1 MFAES
6 SRNVKPDVTST
17 TCVAVVSVQC
27 PAERSSAPPSPAPP
41 SPSAGRHERLVAPH
55 KPPRPYGS
63 PITLRSS
70 LAPHG
75 EPTWPQRG
83 QWRLKTFDSSWCIT
97 PPRRIAS
104 LTNANSFAISLRS
117 TRATRSAGT
126 TWPTT
131 TSSVPTG
138 PSGRGVPGRSTA
150 LLRRRHRR
158 QPGFQPTGVPARRLL
173 DDRAAGGNATQ
184 SRPAARTP
192 LAALQLEHLERCDQ
206 LLRFAWIKPVARWS
220 PGRSTH
226 NLRTP
231 RHNLHRLPRQRG
243 LRTAR

>member
-1 MFAES
+1 MA
-6 SRNVKPDVTST
+6 DVGETKFVDPKT
-17 TCVAVVSVQC
+17 QVSV
-27 PAERSSAPPSPAPP
+27 ASLAA
-41 SPSAGRHERLVAPH
+41 SAGAASELDLLYPGVKYASNRGAYKIKDFNQYKYGGSVFLRGDNDKSHTGTVAF
-55 KPPRPYGS
+55 
-63 PITLRSS
+63 TLE
-70 LAPHG
+70 AAA
-75 EPTWPQRG
+75 TVYV
-83 QWRLKTFDSSWCIT
+83 
-97 PPRRIAS
+97 
-104 LTNANSFAISLRS
+104 AI
-117 TRATRSAGT
+117 
-126 TWPTT
+126 
-131 TSSVPTG
+131 
-138 PSGRGVPGRSTA
+138 
-150 LLRRRHRR
+150 
-158 QPGFQPTGVPARRLL
+158 